1 MIEFQVEGMS
11 CGHCI
16 KAVTQAVQE
25 VDAAASVV
33 VDLAAQQVRVESTAN
48 NAALASAIAE
58 AGFPVLSSH

>member
-11 CGHCI
+11 CGHCV

-33 VDLAAQQVRVESTAN
+33 VDLAAQQVRVESTADR
-48 NAALASAIAE
+48 AALAGAIAE
-58 AGFPVLSSH
+58 AGFPVLSSR